1 MGKIAFLNLRRHT
14 SVISVSKGQLTK
26 PGKMGVPLTA
36 DTENLEFRGYSDMQQ
51 KPQNKEETNKAS
63 LAMLLELAG

>member
-1 MGKIAFLNLRRHT
+1 M
-14 SVISVSKGQLTK
+14 ISVPKGRLTK
-26 PGKMGVPLTA
+26 PGNMGVPLTV
-36 DTENLEFRGYSDMQQ
+36 DTENLEFRGYRDMQQ